1 MLVGPKEKGENAI
14 VLAPREDAIFS
25 IVWHY
30 IIPLCDGQTVAVGVA
45 EDSARGAMY
54 YIFVAG
60 TLALTAFIGYTTFAT
75 AMLMRRWRL
84 TTNPLL
90 SKADAVVRL
99 MLIGVCIGL
108 GAISGLD
115 AVTLGWTLEN
125 PLQQILLGGAI
136 GLGLGLGLHGLSQWV
151 LKNMGT
157 RLYSKTFSEMIVPH
171 TQRDFYLIAGA
182 LVFVV
187 ILEELLFRS
196 LLIGGFSP
204 LLPVWLLVIFTSLV
218 FGALHL
224 PQGAWGIVGAT
235 IAGAIFGVL
244 FLYEHSLL
252 TPIVAHYVANMI
264 QIMLVFRL
272 LDAPAK
278 AAPEQTSSPG

>member
-1 MLVGPKEKGENAI
+1 
-14 VLAPREDAIFS
+14 
-25 IVWHY
+25 
-30 IIPLCDGQTVAVGVA
+30 
-45 EDSARGAMY
+45 MY

-84 TTNPLL
+84 TSNPLL
-90 SKADAVVRL
+90 SRADAVIRL
-99 MLIGVCIGL
+99 LLIGLCIGL

-115 AVTLGWTLEN
+115 SVTLGWTLEN

-151 LKNMGT
+151 FNNMGT
-157 RLYSKTFSEMIVPH
+157 RLYSKTFAEMIVPR
-171 TQRDFYLIAGA
+171 TQREFYLIAGA
-182 LVFVV
+182 LIFVV

-196 LLIGGFSP
+196 LLIGGLSP
-204 LLPVWLLVIFTSLV
+204 LLPVWVLVIFTSII
-218 FGALHL
+218 FGVLHL

-252 TPIVAHYVANMI
+252 APIVAHYVANMI
-264 QIMLVFRL
+264 QIMLVLRL
-272 LDAPAK
+272 LAAPAN

>member
-1 MLVGPKEKGENAI
+1 
-14 VLAPREDAIFS
+14 
-25 IVWHY
+25 
-30 IIPLCDGQTVAVGVA
+30 
-45 EDSARGAMY
+45 MY

-90 SKADAVVRL
+90 SKADAVIRL
-99 MLIGVCIGL
+99 LLIGLCIGL

-115 AVTLGWTLEN
+115 SVTLGWTLEN

-151 LKNMGT
+151 LNNMGT
-157 RLYSKTFSEMIVPH
+157 RLYSKTFAEMIVPR
-171 TQRDFYLIAGA
+171 TQREFYLIAGA
-182 LVFVV
+182 LIFVV

-196 LLIGGFSP
+196 LLIGGLSP
-204 LLPVWLLVIFTSLV
+204 LLPVWVLIIFTSIV
-218 FGALHL
+218 FGVLHL

-252 TPIVAHYVANMI
+252 APIVAHYVANMI
-264 QIMLVFRL
+264 QIMLVLRL
-272 LDAPAK
+272 LNAPAN

>member
-1 MLVGPKEKGENAI
+1 
-14 VLAPREDAIFS
+14 
-25 IVWHY
+25 
-30 IIPLCDGQTVAVGVA
+30 
-45 EDSARGAMY
+45 MY

-84 TTNPLL
+84 TSNPLL
-90 SKADAVVRL
+90 SKEDGVVRL
-99 MLIGVCIGL
+99 LLIGVCVGL

-115 AVTLGWTLEN
+115 SMTLGWTLEN
-125 PLQQILLGGAI
+125 PVQQILLGGAI

-157 RLYSKTFSEMIVPH
+157 RLYSKTFTEMIVPR
-171 TQRDFYLIAGA
+171 TQREFYLIAGA
-182 LVFVV
+182 LIFVV

-196 LLIGGFSP
+196 LLIGGMSP
-204 LLPVWLLVIFTSLV
+204 LLPVWLLVILTSII
-218 FGALHL
+218 FGVLHL

-252 TPIVAHYVANMI
+252 APIVAHYVANMI
-264 QIMLVFRL
+264 QIMLVLRL
-272 LDAPAK
+272 LDTPVK
-278 AAPEQTSSPG
+278 TAPEQTSSPG